1 MAHSGQKRSAPR
13 GRLPAVESNR
23 LYDRHAQELSVLLG
37 WFFLRHL
44 NRLYQTFHGDLLLAI
59 VLGEIAQ
66 HNICHHFSSGR
77 PKTSNPGGNWMIP
90 EVWGA
95 LEPCNPFSLSAAT
108 GIPRETCRRK
118 IVVLQKQGLVA
129 KHPKGGYVIAP
140 RISERFRDPNR
151 ETFANVLELIRHLQE
166 ILAAPDRPGGR

>member
-1 MAHSGQKRSAPR
+1 MAISVSKPSAPR
-13 GRLPAVESNR
+13 GRLPAAESDR

-59 VLGEIAQ
+59 VLGEIAH

-77 PKTSNPGGNWMIP
+77 PKAGNPDGNWMIP

-118 IVVLQKQGLVA
+118 IVALQKQGLVA
-129 KHPKGGYVIAP
+129 KHPKGGYVIVQH
-140 RISERFRDPNR
+140 IGERFRETNR
-151 ETFANVLELIRHLQE
+151 ETFANVLELIFQLQE
-166 ILAAPDRPGGR
+166 ILAVPERAGRR